1 MKNIYSK
8 CFNCSIDDL
17 FQSIKIMSVEETL
30 NEILNKKKSIARFGD
45 GEFNL
50 IFGKKIRFQIFN
62 KTLRDLLLK
71 VLNAD
76 IPNFLVGIIPLANN
90 TNPYLVNYINKNKF
104 KLFNI
109 INKNKI
115 YYNSLITRFFSDS
128 RLNKVEKKN
137 YIMKFKQ
144 IWNNRNILIIE
155 GEKTRLGIGNDL
167 LNNCKSIKRII
178 CPTKNAF
185 NVFTKVYEFVKNL
198 KLDMNILILISLGP
212 TASVLSY
219 ELHKL
224 GYQTLDFGHF
234 DIQYEYFIR
243 NVTKKIKIST
253 KYVNEV
259 EGGDTNILNNEYL
272 FLTSFPFM
280 YSNCPGKILILLHC
294 YSNYPQIKYFHL
306 FLITIFSKKGDSLCD
321 YFSYYIKKFI
331 NNFKTNINI
340 SII

>member
-1 MKNIYSK
+1 MIIYFQIEKFKILFSVELYKLFYIIILVCILKFSKIIYSKIFKLYFNCKYCINTKNIYSK
-8 CFNCSIDDL
+8 WFNCSIDDL
-17 FQSIKIMSVEETL
+17 FSSIKIMSTEETL
-30 NEILNKKKSIARFGD
+30 NEILNKNKSIGRFGD
-45 GEFNL
+45 GEFNI
-50 IFGKKIRFQIFN
+50 IFGTNIRFQIFN
-62 KTLRDLLLK
+62 KTLQEFLLK
-71 VLNAD
+71 VLNTD
-76 IPNFLVGIIPLANN
+76 IPNFLVGIIPL
-90 TNPYLVNYINKNKF
+90 TNITNSYWINYINENKF
-104 KLFNI
+104 KLLKI

-128 RLNKVEKKN
+128 RLNKVEIKN

-185 NVFTKVYEFVKNL
+185 NVFTKVYDFVKNL
-198 KLDMNILILISLGP
+198 KLDRNILILISLGP

-219 ELHKL
+219 EIHKL

-259 EGGDTNILNNEYL
+259 KGGDTNII
-272 FLTSFPFM
+272 PI
-280 YSNCPGKILILLHC
+280 KDK
-294 YSNYPQIKYFHL
+294 NYYKQI
-306 FLITIFSKKGDSLCD
+306 IFKA
-321 YFSYYIKKFI
+321 F
-331 NNFKTNINI
+331 
-340 SII
+340 